1 MRRPRTT
8 LFSIVLA
15 LGLVA
20 AACSS
25 SGGDTVAADVDG
37 YEISRADVLEE
48 MADRGDVYI
57 EDPAGF
63 EIYAPFERFATEE
76 VDTITGEE
84 MPLMQE
90 VLGRQIIFQLL
101 NAEVE
106 QRGETPTEEDAT
118 AARDQVEAAYGQLL
132 DTPFHNREVARFE
145 DVMVLA
151 RVLGEEVDEI
161 TVDELYEQILAS
173 GDTACSSHIL
183 VETSEEADQVIA
195 DIEAGG
201 SFEEIAIERSLDPG
215 SGANGGSL
223 GCGPATQFVPEFAAA
238 VIAQPV
244 GEIGQPV
251 QTDFGFHVIRV
262 DARPMPLNDETRAQL
277 EQQVVAA
284 NEQASTSA
292 LDTWIRGVLDTA
304 QVEVDTKIGYW
315 DDVAAAVVPD
325 DPEVDVTTTLATE

>member
-15 LGLVA
+15 IGLFA
-20 AACSS
+20 AACSAT
-25 SGGDTVAADVDG
+25 GANTVAAEVDG
-37 YEISRADVLEE
+37 NEISRADVLEE
-48 MADRGDVYI
+48 MADRGDVYV
-57 EDPAGF
+57 EDPETFANF
-63 EIYAPFERFATEE
+63 APFERFATED
-76 VDTITGEE
+76 VDTVTAEE

-101 NAEVE
+101 DAEVE
-106 QRGETPTEEDAT
+106 ARGETPTEEDAA
-118 AARDQVEAAYGQLL
+118 AAREQVEAAFGQLL

-145 DVMVLA
+145 DVMVLT

-183 VETSEEADQVIA
+183 VETNEEAEQVIA

-215 SGANGGSL
+215 SGASGGSL
-223 GCGPATQFVPEFAAA
+223 GCGPASQFVPEFAAA
-238 VIAQPV
+238 VVEQPV

-277 EQQVVAA
+277 EPQVAST
-284 NEQASTSA
+284 NDQASRSA
-292 LDTWIRGVLDTA
+292 LDDWIRGVLDTA
-304 QVEVDTKIGYW
+304 EVQVDTKIGYW
-315 DDVAAAVVPD
+315 DNTAGAVVAEDPD
-325 DPEVDVTTTLATE
+325 VEVTTTLARE